1 MAGMVHW
8 GILATG
14 GIARKFA
21 AQLPGSRTGRLV
33 AVGSRTRERAERF
46 AAEFGGMHAHGSYE
60 ALLADPAVQAVYIAT
75 PHPGHR
81 EWVLRAAEAGKHILC
96 EKPLALNRAQAAEMV
111 AAARRHRVLLMEA
124 FMYRCHP
131 QTDALVR
138 LLQEGAIGKLTH
150 IEACFRLDRTFDPAH
165 RLFDRRLGGGAI
177 LDLGCY
183 PVSFSRRMAGG
194 ALGGMMAEPTEFA
207 GEGRVHPATRTDEF
221 ATARARFPGGI
232 TARLTCGTIGPQEV
246 FARLEG
252 THGRIDVP
260 APFAPGYGGLP
271 EWFLVTRAGEA
282 RPEKIHCR
290 GDVGLYALEAD
301 AVGAALARGD
311 LQAPPMPWDD
321 TLANFAVL
329 DAWRAA
335 VGVEYPGE

>member
-21 AQLPGSRTGRLV
+21 AQLPESRTGRLV
-33 AVGSRTRERAERF
+33 AVASRTREGAKRF
-46 AAEFGGMHAHGSYE
+46 AAEFGGVRAHSGYE
-60 ALLADPAVQAVYIAT
+60 ALLADPGVQAVYVAT
-75 PHPGHR
+75 PHPVHR
-81 EWVLRAAEAGKHILC
+81 EWVVRAAAAGKHILC
-96 EKPLALNRAQAAEMV
+96 EKPLALNRAQAAEMI
-111 AAARRHRVLLMEA
+111 AAARQHRVFLMEA

-138 LLQEGAIGKLTH
+138 LLQDGTLGKLTH

-183 PVSFSRRMAGG
+183 PVSFARRMAGA
-194 ALGGMMAEPTEFA
+194 ALGRTVAEPAEFA
-207 GEGRVHPATRTDEF
+207 GAGRLHPATRTDEF
-221 ATARARFPGGI
+221 ATAHVRFPGGI
-232 TARLTCGTIGPQEV
+232 TAALTCGTIGPQEV

-252 THGRIDVP
+252 TRGRVDLP

-271 EWFLVTRAGEA
+271 EWFLLTRSGA
-282 RPEKIHCR
+282 REGRKIHCR
-290 GDVGLYALEAD
+290 GEVGIYAHEAD

-311 LQAPPMPWDD
+311 REAPQMPWAD
-321 TLANFAVL
+321 TLANLAVL